1 MTHDGKLGCKMSP
14 NDENEQ
20 LSTRSDKFELGKG
33 TPSELC
39 RVSNLSD
46 FGAFL
51 SYPIAVCRQRRQH
64 IIFVCLPLLSA
75 ETPYQ
80 CV

>member
-46 FGAFL
+46 FGALL
-51 SYPIAVCRQRRQH
+51 SYKVPSMKVLDISVLV
-64 IIFVCLPLLSA
+64 I
-75 ETPYQ
+75 
-80 CV
+80 

>member
-46 FGAFL
+46 FGAIL
-51 SYPIAVCRQRRQH
+51 I
-64 IIFVCLPLLSA
+64 
-75 ETPYQ
+75 
-80 CV
+80 

>member
-51 SYPIAVCRQRRQH
+51 V
-64 IIFVCLPLLSA
+64 
-75 ETPYQ
+75 
-80 CV
+80 